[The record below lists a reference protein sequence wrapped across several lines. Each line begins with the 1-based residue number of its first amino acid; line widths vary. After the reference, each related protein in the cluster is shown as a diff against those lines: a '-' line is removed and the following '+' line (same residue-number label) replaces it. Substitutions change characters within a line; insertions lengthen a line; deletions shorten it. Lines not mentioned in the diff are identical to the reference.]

1 MNDSKLL
8 DWLVEKLQTYSV
20 MSEEDIT
27 ELLLELE
34 TLKLGRK

>member
-1 MNDSKLL
+1 MSDSKLL